1 MNATPLLSDQ
11 RITLRAPEPD
21 DLELLYAWE
30 NDTRLWTVGRANAP
44 YSRSQLAEY
53 ISNYDAD
60 IYSQRQLRMIIVEN
74 ATSQAIGA
82 IDLYDFDPVNL
93 RAGVGILV
101 DSSHGNSGF
110 ASAAICLLERYCSVR
125 LGLHQL
131 WAIVPDDNSACLALF
146 RKAGYVTCGHMKSW
160 IRCGRSYT
168 SALMFQHMLP

>member
-1 MNATPLLSDQ
+1 MNATPLLSDA

-74 ATSQAIGA
+74 ATSQPIGA
-82 IDLYDFDPVNL
+82 IDLYDFDPLNL

-101 DSSHGNSGF
+101 DSSHGNS
-110 ASAAICLLERYCSVR
+110 
-125 LGLHQL
+125 
-131 WAIVPDDNSACLALF
+131 
-146 RKAGYVTCGHMKSW
+146 
-160 IRCGRSYT
+160 
-168 SALMFQHMLP
+168 